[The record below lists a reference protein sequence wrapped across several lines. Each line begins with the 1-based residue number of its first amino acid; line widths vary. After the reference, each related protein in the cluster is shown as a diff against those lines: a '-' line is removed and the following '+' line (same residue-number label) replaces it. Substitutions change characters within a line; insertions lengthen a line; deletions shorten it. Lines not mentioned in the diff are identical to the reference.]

1 MNTLQIVSVQI
12 EAVDNVTTGQR
23 AAALRIE
30 RGVSQSELADRL
42 KISKG
47 QLCRLEA
54 GQRTWTPDFLQ
65 RYETALEP
73 KL

>member
-1 MNTLQIVSVQI
+1 MNTLQICVQTMEVI
-12 EAVDNVTTGQR
+12 DNVTTGQR

-54 GQRTWTPDFLQ
+54 GQRTWTVDFLQ
-65 RYETALEP
+65 RYETALESKP
-73 KL
+73 